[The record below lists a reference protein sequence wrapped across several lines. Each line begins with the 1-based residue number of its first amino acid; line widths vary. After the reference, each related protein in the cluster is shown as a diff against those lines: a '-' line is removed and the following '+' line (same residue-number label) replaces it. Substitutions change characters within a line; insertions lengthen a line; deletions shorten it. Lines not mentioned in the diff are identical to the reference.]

1 VAVTAWFQYHTDPTD
16 SIDPHMTDDTN
27 IAHGDDVARYYEA
40 HDFGGDVG
48 FGDRPA
54 LLVVDLINAFTDPDS
69 DLGSDVSDV
78 LDATSDLLAAFREH
92 DLPRYFTTVAYEESY
107 GDAGVFI
114 EKVPAL
120 RDLKLGTP
128 SVEVDDRVAPVGD
141 ERVLLKK
148 YASAFFGTDLSTEL
162 TTDGVDTL
170 VLAGVT
176 TSGCIRATAVDG
188 MQHGYRVVVPE
199 DAVGDRAEGPHR
211 ANLFDIDEKYGDV
224 VTVEAVLAA
233 ISATNADDIG

>member
-1 VAVTAWFQYHTDPTD
+1 
-16 SIDPHMTDDTN
+16 MTDDTTR
-27 IAHGDDVARYYEA
+27 AHGDEVAQYYED
-40 HDFGGDVG
+40 HEFGSDVG

-54 LLVVDLINAFTDPDS
+54 LLVIDLINAFTDPETN
-69 DLGSDVSDV
+69 LGSDVSSV
-78 LDATSDLLAAFREH
+78 LSATGDLLAAFREH
-92 DLPRYFTTVAYEESY
+92 DLPRYFTTIAYEESY

-120 RDLKLGTP
+120 RELRLGTP
-128 SVEVDDRVAPVGD
+128 EVDVDDRVAPVGD

-162 TTDGVDTL
+162 VTDGVDTL

-176 TSGCIRATAVDG
+176 TSGCIRATAIDG

-199 DAVGDRAEGPHR
+199 EAVGDRAAGPHR
-211 ANLFDIDEKYGDV
+211 ANLFDIDAKYGDV
-224 VTVEAVLAA
+224 LPIERVL
-233 ISATNADDIG
+233 TELGRDD